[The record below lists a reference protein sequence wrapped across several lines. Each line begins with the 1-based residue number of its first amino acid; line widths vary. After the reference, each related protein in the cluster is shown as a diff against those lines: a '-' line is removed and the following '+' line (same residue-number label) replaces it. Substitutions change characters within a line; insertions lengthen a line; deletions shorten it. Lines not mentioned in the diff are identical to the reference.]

1 MSRFLEECKKAAPRA
16 GGLIRVSE
24 ALDEEHIET
33 IELRPAT
40 RSHNTYSV
48 AKTFVATAIGLLYDR
63 GLLRVDD
70 KVTDILKEELP
81 KNGVDERWHDVTVE
95 MALLHRAGLPGG
107 FLDIDVKPTNE
118 FPADFLSYLFTYP
131 LAYTPDTEDRYSDGA
146 YYLLARIAEK
156 LSGKPVDDFLWETLF
171 RKMGFMELAWSH
183 CPMGHVMGATGL
195 YIHSSDMAKL
205 GLLYMNGGTWKGERL
220 LSEEWTR
227 MAMEKDYSLGA
238 DESGLIYSK
247 GGMYGQSLM
256 VMPSTHRVVAV
267 QGFEA
272 DPGVIREVLR
282 EYR

>member
-24 ALDEEHIET
+24 AIDEEHIET
-33 IELRPAT
+33 LELRPAT

-48 AKTFVATAIGLLYDR
+48 SKTFTATAIGLLYDR
-63 GLLRVDD
+63 GLVRMDD

-81 KNGVDERWHDVTVE
+81 KEGMDERWYDVTVE

-118 FPADFLSYLFTYP
+118 FPEDFLTYLFTYP
-131 LAYTPDTEDRYSDGA
+131 LAYTPNTEDRYSDGA

-156 LSGKPVDDFLWETLF
+156 LSGKSVDDFLWETML

-205 GLLYMNGGTWKGERL
+205 GLLYMNGGTWKGERF
-220 LSEEWTR
+220 LSEEWTK
-227 MAMEKDYSLGA
+227 MAMEKDYSLGP

-272 DPGVIREVLR
+272 DTGVIREVLR
-282 EYR
+282 NFK